1 MRSYFSLYSSNVGE
15 LLLTVTDLGELLL
28 TVTDLLVHE
37 DEKGINFALGLLDP
51 V

>member
-1 MRSYFSLYSSNVGE
+1 MHSYFSLYSSNV
-15 LLLTVTDLGELLL
+15 GELLL

>member
-1 MRSYFSLYSSNVGE
+1 MHSYFSLYSSNVGE
-15 LLLTVTDLGELLL
+15 LLLTVTDL
-28 TVTDLLVHE
+28 LVYE